1 MVITYD
7 NDFAEDNVYGHVI
20 KLLGKVKGHNSVHLD
35 IGCGFGRIA
44 EQICRATGAEYV
56 GVDCDDAGLNSLKDR
71 GFGAVKIDLN
81 DLDRMEEI
89 IRASV
94 QGRTICSMSLID
106 VLEHVLDPIGLMN
119 RLRRIAEPYSCP
131 LIVAVPNITHRDVGV
146 KLAFGRW
153 DMTPAGILDRP
164 HLHFFSRQSLK
175 NIVNAAGWH
184 EADAADFELCRSDQ
198 HFPADHPALADASLL
213 SQFLGRLTDS
223 ANADAH
229 VYRFVRSYVPGPS
242 GNVGVFPGKLEGE
255 GERRPFLSVI
265 TRTQG
270 ARIEELRETL
280 LSLTAQSCQD
290 FEVLVMGHKLDG
302 DRQLKVER
310 VIEDLPRS
318 MRSKTRLLRIDYG
331 NRTVPLNAGFAAANG
346 VYACIVDDDDVVL
359 GHWVETWFELAK
371 KYPGRVLRANVARQ
385 DFDRVETSHA
395 GRAGLA
401 AVSGF
406 KLYPSE
412 FDLFEH
418 LFENQTP
425 GLGMAF
431 PLSAFRELNIRFD
444 EELTTAEDWD
454 LFLRTGLV
462 CGFAAS
468 QEVVAIY
475 RWWRGASSSATDH
488 SVVEWD
494 YNRHKI
500 YQKIDRLPILLPP
513 GSVRRLHKHVN
524 KDLQIFWDD
533 FGTGDESRIEYLR
546 KDISVLLNSSSWRIT
561 APLRGVVR
569 ILKRGPKP
577 APIESLNSSQL
588 AALSLGIRNSTSW
601 KLTRLARALKGIINR

>member
-1 MVITYD
+1 MVAPYD
-7 NDFAEDNVYGHVI
+7 NSCAEDNVYGHVV

-44 EQICRATGAEYV
+44 EQLCRATGAEYV
-56 GVDCDDAGLNSLKDR
+56 GIDCDDDGLNSLKDR
-71 GFGAVKIDLN
+71 GFRAVKIDLN
-81 DLDRMEEI
+81 DLDRMEEA

-106 VLEHVLDPIGLMN
+106 VLEHVPDPTGLMD
-119 RLRRIAEPYSCP
+119 RLRRIAEPHFCP
-131 LIVAVPNITHRDVGV
+131 LIVAVPNITHRDVGI

-153 DMTPAGILDRP
+153 DITRAGILDRS

-175 NIVNAAGWH
+175 GVVNAAGWH
-184 EADAADFELCRSDQ
+184 EADTADFEMCRSDQ

-213 SQFLGRLTDS
+213 SQFLGLLADS

-229 VYRFVRSYVPGPS
+229 VYRFVRSYFPGPLD
-242 GNVGVFPGKLEGE
+242 NVGAFPGKLEGE
-255 GERRPFLSVI
+255 GEGRPFLSVI

-290 FEVLVMGHKLDG
+290 FEVLVIGHKLDV

-331 NRTVPLNAGFAAANG
+331 NRTVPLNVGFMAANG

-359 GHWVETWFELAK
+359 GHWVETWFELAE

-385 DFDRVETSHA
+385 DFSRIETSYA

-401 AVSGF
+401 AVSGL

-412 FDLFEH
+412 FDLFAH

-454 LFLRTGLV
+454 LFLRTGLI
-462 CGFAAS
+462 CGFSAS

-475 RWWRGASSSATDH
+475 RWWRGVSNSATDH

-494 YNRHKI
+494 YNRHKV

-524 KDLQIFWDD
+524 EDLQIFWDD
-533 FGTGDESRIEYLR
+533 FGVGDQSRIEYLR
-546 KDISVLLNSSSWRIT
+546 KDISVLLNSASWRIT
-561 APLRGVVR
+561 APLRGVVNK
-569 ILKRGPKP
+569 LKRKPGP
-577 APIESLNSSQL
+577 APIESMNSSQL
-588 AALSLGIRNSTSW
+588 AAFSSSIRNSTSW
-601 KLTRLARALKGIINR
+601 KLTRPARVLKRLMKR